1 MVLKGLAAALLASM
15 VLSCTPSGV
24 TPVAATPNC
33 DQDTTR
39 SAVIRSAGERFF
51 LLFNQRK
58 LDDVMMLFRSDARTY
73 YARRGEPV
81 TGEFKETGTTQIRQM
96 LSERMASG
104 EMLQV
109 GSIVTVSSGGS
120 TTGTGTFPDGF
131 SRKLDVKYGFDCRA
145 PGFSQ
150 LLITPTG

>member
-1 MVLKGLAAALLASM
+1 VVLKGLAAALASM

-24 TPVAATPNC
+24 TPAAATANC
-33 DQDTTR
+33 DEDSTR

-58 LDDVMMLFRSDARTY
+58 LDDVMTLFRSDARTY
-73 YARRGEPV
+73 YVRRGEPV
-81 TGEFKETGTTQIRQM
+81 TGEFKETGTTEIRQM

-104 EMLQV
+104 ETLQV
-109 GSIVTVSSGGS
+109 GAIATVSSGGS

-131 SRKLDVKYGFDCRA
+131 SRKLDVKYGFDCRK
-145 PGFSQ
+145 PGIGQ
-150 LLITPTG
+150 LLITPVG